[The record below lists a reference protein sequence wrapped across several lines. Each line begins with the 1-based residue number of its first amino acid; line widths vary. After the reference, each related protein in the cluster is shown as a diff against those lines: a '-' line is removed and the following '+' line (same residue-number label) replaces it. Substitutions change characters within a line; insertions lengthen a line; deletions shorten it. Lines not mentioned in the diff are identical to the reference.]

1 MPTMR
6 KAIPFAVLMASG
18 LLAGDSWPGFRG
30 DGSSLTSARGLPV
43 AWSDQSNVAWSV
55 GLEGYGQSSPV
66 IQSGTVY
73 VTSTVGS
80 RKETLVIA
88 AYRLSD
94 GKLAWVDRRPSSAPT
109 EAHERMANAAPTPVV
124 DNDGVYAFFESGD
137 LISLDHAGKQRWA
150 RFLPRSGENWVG
162 NHGLG
167 SSPILSGDR
176 LFLHVAPF
184 GDGRLY
190 AIANEDGRDVWVRDL
205 PPAPSFSTPVMI
217 QHQGRSLLLT
227 TAGGGVAAYDSD
239 KGEEV
244 FRRPARGGRGYAVP
258 SAGVAGS
265 LVVIASGEAGGTHA
279 FRLDAP
285 DATLWMADKATTEFS
300 SPLIAGERVWLVNSV
315 GVLFELDLQT
325 GQQVSTRRL
334 PSGCW
339 ATGITDGERL
349 YFFGVDGTAAVLSQ
363 FSGEMV
369 ATSQL
374 STEGRVY
381 GVAAADGSFVVRTGN
396 RLVRI
401 ASKP

>member
-6 KAIPFAVLMASG
+6 KAIPFAALLASG

-94 GKLAWVDRRPSSAPT
+94 GELAWVDRRPSSAPT

-137 LISLDHAGKQRWA
+137 LIGLDHAGKQRWA

-167 SSPILSGDR
+167 SSPVLSGDR

-184 GDGRLY
+184 GGGRLY

-227 TAGGGVAAYDSD
+227 TAGGGVAAYGSD
-239 KGEEV
+239 NGEEV

-285 DATLWMADKATTEFS
+285 DETLWTADKATTEFS

-315 GVLFELDLQT
+315 GVLFEVDLQT

>member
-6 KAIPFAVLMASG
+6 KAIPFAALLASG

-94 GKLAWVDRRPSSAPT
+94 GELAWVDRRPSSAPT
-109 EAHERMANAAPTPVV
+109 EVHERMANAAPTPVV

-137 LISLDHAGKQRWA
+137 LIGLDHAGKQRWA
-150 RFLPRSGENWVG
+150 WFLPRSGENWVG

-167 SSPILSGDR
+167 SSPVLSGDR

-184 GDGRLY
+184 GGGRLY

-227 TAGGGVAAYDSD
+227 TAGGGVAAYGSD
-239 KGEEV
+239 NGEEV

-265 LVVIASGEAGGTHA
+265 LVVIASGEVGGTHA

-285 DATLWMADKATTEFS
+285 DETLWTADKATTEFS

>member
-1 MPTMR
+1 MR

-94 GKLAWVDRRPSSAPT
+94 GELAWVDRRPSSAPT

-184 GDGRLY
+184 GGGRLY

>member
-1 MPTMR
+1 MR
-6 KAIPFAVLMASG
+6 KAITFAALMASG

-94 GKLAWVDRRPSSAPT
+94 GELAWVDRRPSSAPT

-137 LISLDHAGKQRWA
+137 LIGLDHAGKQRWA

-167 SSPILSGDR
+167 SSPVLSGDR

-184 GDGRLY
+184 GGGRLY
-190 AIANEDGRDVWVRDL
+190 AIANEDGLDVWVRDL

-227 TAGGGVAAYDSD
+227 TAGGGVAAYGSD
-239 KGEEV
+239 NGEEV

-285 DATLWMADKATTEFS
+285 DETLWTADKATTEFS

-315 GVLFELDLQT
+315 GVLFEVDLQT

>member
-94 GKLAWVDRRPSSAPT
+94 GELAWVDRRPSSAPT

-184 GDGRLY
+184 GGGRLY

>member
-6 KAIPFAVLMASG
+6 KAIPLAALMAAG

-30 DGSSLTSARGLPV
+30 DGSSLTPARGLPV

-55 GLEGYGQSSPV
+55 GIEGYGQSSPV
-66 IQSGTVY
+66 ILGGTVY

-80 RKETLVIA
+80 RKETLVTA

-94 GKLAWVDRRPSSAPT
+94 GELAWMDRRPSSAPAD
-109 EAHERMANAAPTPVV
+109 AHERLSNAAPTPVV
-124 DNDGVYAFFESGD
+124 DKHGVYAFFESGD
-137 LISLDHAGKQRWA
+137 LIGLDHEGKQRWA
-150 RFLPRSGENWVG
+150 RFLPRSDEDWSGR
-162 NHGLG
+162 HGLG
-167 SSPILSGDR
+167 GSPVLSGDR

-184 GDGRLY
+184 GGGRVY

-205 PPAPSFSTPVMI
+205 PPAPSFSTPVLI
-217 QHQGRSLLLT
+217 QHERRSLLLT
-227 TAGGGVAAYDSD
+227 TAGGGVAAFDMND
-239 KGEEV
+239 GEEV
-244 FRRPARGGRGYAVP
+244 FRRPGRGGRGYAVP

-265 LVVIASGEAGGTHA
+265 MVVIASGEARGTHA

-285 DATLWMADKATTEFS
+285 DATLWTAEKATTEFS
-300 SPLIAGERVWLVNSV
+300 SPLIAGGRVWIVNSV
-315 GVLFELDLQT
+315 GVLFELDLKT

-339 ATGITDGERL
+339 ATGISDGERL

-363 FSGEMV
+363 SSGEMV
-369 ATSQL
+369 ATNRL
-374 STEGRVY
+374 SIDGRVY
-381 GVAAADGSFVVRTGN
+381 GVAAAEGSFVVRTGN
-396 RLVRI
+396 QLVRI